1 MDGAAAFPA
10 ARAAGAPLRQRPR
23 NDRRLLCLGIGSAI
37 VAIVA
42 AAVLT
47 LVYLRQAAEARVAA
61 TTRNLAGSIVLT
73 IDGIV
78 DAIDLSLLATRDEI
92 VRQRAT
98 GHPDTDA
105 INRFM
110 LRQQERLAVV
120 PTLVATDA
128 RGDVVF
134 GQLPASPVQN
144 VAERAYFPVLASHP
158 QRELYINEPVLGRLS
173 GRWIWPFAR
182 RIDLPDG
189 SFGGVVT
196 GALDAGQLGTLL
208 DKIELQSGGSVVLRH
223 TGFEAIAWRS
233 GGSGPLQIGYGD
245 KRLSPELQQ
254 ALQRNRARGTYTTSR
269 SVMGQQATTFSY
281 ERSSKY
287 GFYVWVGESQQQAMA
302 GWMRQVWIIAGLA
315 LAFALLSLG
324 FLLLFDKA
332 ARRQAGHLHAIAQS
346 HESLRDAQQ
355 IAAVGSLRY
364 HFASASWSSSAMFDE
379 LAGID
384 PGYRRD
390 LPHLLR
396 FLGRRERATI
406 TRYVRSALRHRTPFD
421 SDAFMIR
428 RQDGQRRW
436 VHARGKISQDDA
448 GDATLVCTIQDIT
461 DRKRAQDE
469 IGRLAYF
476 DTLTDL
482 PNRRLLLDRLAMA
495 MGATAAR
502 ARHGALLLIDL
513 DHFKVLN
520 DTQGHER
527 GDLLLKAVAQRL
539 RATLGG
545 NERVARMGGDEFA
558 VLADDLADD
567 AGIAHDQAHAL
578 AETVRTALAGMYEL
592 GGYQVASSPSIG
604 ITLFCGRA
612 LTVDDLIKR
621 ADTAMYQAKAAG
633 RNALRFFDPA
643 MQAAAAA
650 RLALEHDLRA
660 GLGSD
665 QFLLH
670 FQVQVDAEARAR
682 GAEVLVRWQHPERG
696 MVSPGEFIPLAEASG
711 LILPLGHWVLRT
723 ACLQLASWA
732 GDPHAHA
739 LSLAVNV
746 SASQFSQP
754 DFVAQ
759 VLAVLDETG
768 ANPRRL
774 KLELTEGML
783 LEHTDLVIRTIAA
796 LKQAGIG
803 ISLDD
808 FGTGYS
814 SLSYLKRLPLDQ
826 LKIDQT
832 FVRDL
837 PHAASDVAIVRTI
850 VALGQSLG
858 MEVIAEGVETAAQ
871 RDALAA
877 AGCHA
882 YQGYLFG
889 KPMPIARFEE
899 WLRAAHPDLLV
910 TP

>member
-1 MDGAAAFPA
+1 
-10 ARAAGAPLRQRPR
+10 
-23 NDRRLLCLGIGSAI
+23 
-37 VAIVA
+37 
-42 AAVLT
+42 
-47 LVYLRQAAEARVAA
+47 
-61 TTRNLAGSIVLT
+61 
-73 IDGIV
+73 
-78 DAIDLSLLATRDEI
+78 
-92 VRQRAT
+92 
-98 GHPDTDA
+98 
-105 INRFM
+105 
-110 LRQQERLAVV
+110 
-120 PTLVATDA
+120 
-128 RGDVVF
+128 
-134 GQLPASPVQN
+134 
-144 VAERAYFPVLASHP
+144 
-158 QRELYINEPVLGRLS
+158 
-173 GRWIWPFAR
+173 
-182 RIDLPDG
+182 
-189 SFGGVVT
+189 
-196 GALDAGQLGTLL
+196 
-208 DKIELQSGGSVVLRH
+208 
-223 TGFEAIAWRS
+223 
-233 GGSGPLQIGYGD
+233 
-245 KRLSPELQQ
+245 
-254 ALQRNRARGTYTTSR
+254 
-269 SVMGQQATTFSY
+269 
-281 ERSSKY
+281 
-287 GFYVWVGESQQQAMA
+287 
-302 GWMRQVWIIAGLA
+302 
-315 LAFALLSLG
+315 
-324 FLLLFDKA
+324 
-332 ARRQAGHLHAIAQS
+332 
-346 HESLRDAQQ
+346 
-355 IAAVGSLRY
+355 
-364 HFASASWSSSAMFDE
+364 
-379 LAGID
+379 
-384 PGYRRD
+384 
-390 LPHLLR
+390 
-396 FLGRRERATI
+396 
-406 TRYVRSALRHRTPFD
+406 
-421 SDAFMIR
+421 
-428 RQDGQRRW
+428 
-436 VHARGKISQDDA
+436 
-448 GDATLVCTIQDIT
+448 
-461 DRKRAQDE
+461 
-469 IGRLAYF
+469 
-476 DTLTDL
+476 
-482 PNRRLLLDRLAMA
+482 
-495 MGATAAR
+495 
-502 ARHGALLLIDL
+502 
-513 DHFKVLN
+513 N

-539 RATLGG
+539 RAALGG

-558 VLADDLADD
+558 VLADDLAAD
-567 AGIAHDQAHAL
+567 AGIAHDQAQAL
-578 AETVRTALAGMYEL
+578 AETVRAALAGMYEL

-604 ITLFCGRA
+604 ITLFCGRE

-670 FQVQVDAEARAR
+670 FQVQVDAQARAR

-732 GDPHAHA
+732 GDPHAGA

-759 VLAVLDETG
+759 VLALLDETG

-858 MEVIAEGVETAAQ
+858 MDVIAEGVETAAQ

-899 WLRAAHPDLLV
+899 WLRADHPDLLV